1 MIYFCIQS
9 ALREYGWR
17 FFRHIAIKHPVKTL
31 RAFFSA
37 DKIDTDADIITICG
51 SREKSVIKIQGEG
64 SIVGVGFCMKPIE
77 PLCPSGRFNHDCLYL
92 ESILPTGANEMPDC
106 CRGCYIRMLGLMTLK
121 TGAAYYIMTSAK
133 DILFNLYKPALNN
146 GRFRNGLFI
155 LCKYSLKPFA
165 VGMLASG
172 IDGHMLAFDK
182 GDCVDYAT
190 WLRAD
195 NGNKDDRT
203 SVSPNSLSMLKN
215 TLAENLTESLIF
227 TKFRREGNILYPVRG
242 GINPK

>member
-51 SREKSVIKIQGEG
+51 SREKSVIKIQGKG

-106 CRGCYIRMLGLMTLK
+106 CRGCYIRMLGLMTLCEERLLALVPV
-121 TGAAYYIMTSAK
+121 G
-133 DILFNLYKPALNN
+133 ILGMIPTLPHLLRGDTISRRLLCIPHPA
-146 GRFRNGLFI
+146 I
-155 LCKYSLKPFA
+155 
-165 VGMLASG
+165 
-172 IDGHMLAFDK
+172 IDLLEGEI
-182 GDCVDYAT
+182 
-190 WLRAD
+190 
-195 NGNKDDRT
+195 
-203 SVSPNSLSMLKN
+203 
-215 TLAENLTESLIF
+215 AEQ
-227 TKFRREGNILYPVRG
+227 GQ
-242 GINPK
+242 